1 LKFARSP
8 AVQRAGAAGQ
18 AQFGF
23 GPGRDCSTLQA
34 AGNVDDDYRHGAAW
48 FAPVYTAE
56 YYEMPF

>member
-1 LKFARSP
+1 MPLLAASLKAIIC
-8 AVQRAGAAGQ
+8 Q

-34 AGNVDDDYRHGAAW
+34 AGNVDDDYRHGTAW

-56 YYEMPF
+56 YYKMQF